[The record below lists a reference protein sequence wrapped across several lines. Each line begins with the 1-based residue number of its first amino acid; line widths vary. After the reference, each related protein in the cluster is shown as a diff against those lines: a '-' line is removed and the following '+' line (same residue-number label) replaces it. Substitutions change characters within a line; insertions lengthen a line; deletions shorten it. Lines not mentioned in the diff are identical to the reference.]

1 MKRYLLS
8 TFTIAAAALL
18 VTSCNDEM
26 DNGLKTG
33 DDGTVTFTAQ
43 LPSEMGTRAFADG
56 LTAKHLQYAV
66 YEAGQSTPLKVFGD
80 ETTVVGEAE
89 MVDLKK
95 SVTLKLTSGKSYDV
109 IFWADATTDSPYT
122 FNPASQEVSVDY
134 SKVNNNSDN
143 CDAFFKK
150 ETITVSGN
158 QSVDVKLTR
167 PFAQVNIGTDDFDA
181 AKASGLEV
189 TQTEVVAKAFATLNL
204 ATGEVS
210 DEADRTFTMKAIPTA
225 SDGEFPVAG
234 GYKYLSMDYLLVGAD
249 KATVDVAFNYGGPQS
264 RTFTNVPVQRNY
276 RTNIYGSL
284 LTNTTDF
291 NVVIEPA
298 FSGEFAHEVVSV
310 STFAALKAA
319 ATAGGDVKLESAID
333 FTQVVTVD
341 NNKTLTVDLNKQ
353 NVANAADLW
362 DNPSVPNS
370 WSLFSVR
377 GTDSKLTLSGDGDVI
392 AKANDCYAIDVQGG
406 GHLVIEGGHYNGNI
420 HAVYVLEGVAEIK
433 GGTFEV
439 QQKYPDAEKADEFVL
454 NCLDENRKNGTAKII
469 VTGGTFIGFN
479 PGDCKAEGNGTNFVA
494 PGYAS
499 IPNGTAADGRTIW
512 KVVPTVEATTEAE
525 LEGSFKRGSVTAISS
540 NISTATI
547 TTCHSKS
554 NLVFKNGS
562 VLKLEPTETG
572 SLYTLSVRKNSNL
585 TISGN
590 GSIIAPVLINPN
602 PTTSQAAAI
611 EVGVQANS
619 GTVNIYDNVTLE
631 GNSGAAGSYALRL
644 VNGTANIYGGH
655 FKTAGG
661 LNGDSECIYLQS
673 IKPYREAYRQ
683 CNLNIYGGVFETTG
697 DAKYLINCKDEP
709 YKDGK
714 CAIKIMGG
722 IFVGF
727 NPADNTAEGAH
738 TNFVASGY
746 KSVETTYNGKQAWK
760 VVKE

>member
-33 DDGTVTFTAQ
+33 DEGTVTFTAQ

-89 MVDLKK
+89 MVNLKK

-150 ETITVSGN
+150 EAITVSGN

-204 ATGEVS
+204 ATGKVS

-298 FSGEFAHEVVSV
+298 FATTNYNLGALYTASQIGGAVTLSDNVDFDRTIAVQPGKTMSV
-310 STFAALKAA
+310 NLNGKT
-319 ATAGGDVKLESAID
+319 VKN
-333 FTQVVTVD
+333 TT
-341 NNKTLTVDLNKQ
+341 
-353 NVANAADLW
+353 DLW
-362 DNPSVPNS
+362 ENPSVPNS

-392 AKANDCYAIDVQGG
+392 AKVNDCYAVDVQGG
-406 GHLVIEGGHYNGNI
+406 GHLVIDGGHYNGNI
-420 HAVYVLEGVAEIK
+420 HAVYVTEGVAEIK

-454 NCLDENRKNGTAKII
+454 NCLDENYKNGTAKII

-499 IPNGTAADGRTIW
+499 IANGTTADGRTIW
-512 KVVPTVEATTEAE
+512 KVVSAVEATTETE
-525 LEGSFKRGSVTAISS
+525 LEGSFKSGSVTAISS

-602 PTTSQAAAI
+602 PTKSQAAAI
-611 EVGVQANS
+611 EVGVQAYS
-619 GTVNIYDNVTLE
+619 GIVNIYDNVTLE

-673 IKPYREAYRQ
+673 IKPWRGTYRQ

-738 TNFVASGY
+738 TNFVAPGY

>member
-33 DDGTVTFTAQ
+33 DEGTVTFTAQ

-89 MVDLKK
+89 MVNLKK

-204 ATGEVS
+204 ATGKVA

-298 FSGEFAHEVVSV
+298 FATTNYNLGALYTASQIGGAVTLSDNVDFDRTIAVQPGKTMSV
-310 STFAALKAA
+310 NLNGKT
-319 ATAGGDVKLESAID
+319 VKN
-333 FTQVVTVD
+333 TT
-341 NNKTLTVDLNKQ
+341 
-353 NVANAADLW
+353 DLW
-362 DNPSVPNS
+362 ENPSVPNS

-420 HAVYVLEGVAEIK
+420 HAVYVTEGVAEIK

-454 NCLDENRKNGTAKII
+454 NCLDENYKNGTAKII

-512 KVVPTVEATTEAE
+512 KVVPAVEATTGAE
-525 LEGSFKRGSVTAISS
+525 LEGSFKRGSVTTIGT
-540 NISTATI
+540 NISATETI
-547 TTCHSKS
+547 VCKTKS
-554 NLVFKNGS
+554 NLVLKNGS
-562 VLKLEPTETG
+562 VLKVEPTRNAQN
-572 SLYTLSVRKNSNL
+572 YTLGAYGGSNL
-585 TISGN
+585 SISGN

-602 PTTSQAAAI
+602 PTSSQASAI
-611 EVGVQANS
+611 EVGSASKS
-619 GTVNIYDNVTLE
+619 GTVNIYDNVTFE

-644 VNGTANIYGGH
+644 INGTANIYGGH

-661 LNGDSECIYLQS
+661 SSGNAECIYVQS
-673 IKPYREAYRQ
+673 AQPSRGAAYKQ

>member
-33 DDGTVTFTAQ
+33 DEGTVTFTAQ

-89 MVDLKK
+89 MVNLKK

-204 ATGEVS
+204 ATGKVS

-298 FSGEFAHEVVSV
+298 FATTNYNLGALYTASQIGGAVTLSDNVDFDRTIAVQPGKTMSV
-310 STFAALKAA
+310 NLNGKT
-319 ATAGGDVKLESAID
+319 VKN
-333 FTQVVTVD
+333 TT
-341 NNKTLTVDLNKQ
+341 
-353 NVANAADLW
+353 DLW
-362 DNPSVPNS
+362 KNPSVPNS

-377 GTDSKLTLSGDGDVI
+377 GTDSKLTLSGDGEVI
-392 AKANDCYAIDVQGG
+392 AKANDCYAVDVQDG
-406 GHLVIEGGHYNGNI
+406 GHLVIEDGHYNGNI
-420 HAVYVLEGVAEIK
+420 HAVYVYEGVAEIK

-439 QQKYPDAEKADEFVL
+439 QQKYSDADKADEFVL
-454 NCLDENRKNGTAKII
+454 NCYDANRENGTAKII

-512 KVVPTVEATTEAE
+512 KVVPAVEATKAEGLKTALTTRGKIVALGQDLEYASYISPAKNTSLVMKNGAVFKSTNDDSNNINTLLSISATGVKIFGNGTLEAAPNRPNHTSAVIE
-525 LEGSFKRGSVTAISS
+525 VRNGGSVDIY
-540 NISTATI
+540 
-547 TTCHSKS
+547 
-554 NLVFKNGS
+554 G
-562 VLKLEPTETG
+562 
-572 SLYTLSVRKNSNL
+572 NL
-585 TISGN
+585 TFDAKG
-590 GSIIAPVLINPN
+590 GSKANN
-602 PTTSQAAAI
+602 AI
-611 EVGVQANS
+611 R
-619 GTVNIYDNVTLE
+619 IFK
-631 GNSGAAGSYALRL
+631 
-644 VNGTANIYGGH
+644 GTANIHSGYFHTVGGSP
-655 FKTAGG
+655 KE
-661 LNGDSECIYLQS
+661 NSSECILIGY
-673 IKPYREAYRQ
+673 YNTDCY
-683 CNLNIYGGVFETTG
+683 LNITGGIFESDG
-697 DAKYLINCKDEP
+697 DATYLINCMDD
-709 YKDGK
+709 YKK
-714 CAIKIMGG
+714 RCHVKVMGG
-722 IFVGF
+722 TFVGF
-727 NPADNTAEGAH
+727 NPADNTADGAH
-738 TNFVASGY
+738 TNYVAPGY

>member
-8 TFTIAAAALL
+8 SFTIAAAALL

-33 DDGTVTFTAQ
+33 DEGTVTFTAQ

-89 MVDLKK
+89 MNNLKQTV
-95 SVTLKLTSGKSYDV
+95 SLKLTTGKTYDV

-204 ATGEVS
+204 ATGKVA

-298 FSGEFAHEVVSV
+298 FSGEFAHEVVSI

-362 DNPSVPNS
+362 DKAPNQ

-377 GTDSKLTLSGDGDVI
+377 RGSTLTLKGDGEVI
-392 AKANDCYAIDVQGG
+392 AKANDCYAVDVQDG

-420 HAVYVLEGVAEIK
+420 HAVYVQKGTAEIK

-439 QQKYPDAEKADEFVL
+439 QQKYSAEDPDEYVL
-454 NCLDENRKNGTAKII
+454 NCYDANYINGTAKII
-469 VTGGTFIGFN
+469 VSGGTFIGFN
-479 PGDCKAEGNGTNFVA
+479 PGNCKAEDKNGTNFLA

-499 IPNGTAADGRTIW
+499 VADGTTADGRVIY
-512 KVVPTVEATTEAE
+512 KVIQAPTTRSEIIN
-525 LEGSFKRGSVTAISS
+525 LLSKDGGSICIGSDYEGGAYLSKDGVTASFAISNNAVVTPLQKKS
-540 NISTATI
+540 QRSTFNIDGTNLNLFGNGKILGPCNVTDSDEGAIWVQGGSTL
-547 TTCHSKS
+547 
-554 NLVFKNGS
+554 N
-562 VLKLEPTETG
+562 
-572 SLYTLSVRKNSNL
+572 
-585 TISGN
+585 ISGN
-590 GSIIAPVLINPN
+590 LSI
-602 PTTSQAAAI
+602 
-611 EVGVQANS
+611 EG
-619 GTVNIYDNVTLE
+619 GTGGHLNACVIIF
-631 GNSGAAGSYALRL
+631 
-644 VNGTANIYGGH
+644 NGTTNIQNGYFH
-655 FKTAGG
+655 SSIDK
-661 LNGDSECIYLQS
+661 NGDSNPCIILAP
-673 IKPYREAYRQ
+673 IKSPTVTGYSK
-683 CNLNIYGGVFETTG
+683 LNIYGGVFEADG
-697 DAKYLINCKDEP
+697 DAKFVINCQDEDKDRCTV
-709 YKDGK
+709 KV
-714 CAIKIMGG
+714 MGG
-722 IFVGF
+722 TFVGF
-727 NPADNTAEGAH
+727 NPADNTADGAH
-738 TNFVASGY
+738 TNYVATGY

-760 VVKE
+760 VVRE

>member
-33 DDGTVTFTAQ
+33 DEGTVTFTAQ

-89 MVDLKK
+89 MVNLKK

-204 ATGEVS
+204 ATGKVS

-249 KATVDVAFNYGGPQS
+249 KATVDVAFNYGGPQN

-353 NVANAADLW
+353 NVANATDLW
-362 DNPSVPNS
+362 DKTPDQ

-377 GTDSKLTLSGDGDVI
+377 RGSTLTLKGDGEVI
-392 AKANDCYAIDVQGG
+392 AKANDCYAVDVQDG
-406 GHLVIEGGHYNGNI
+406 GHLVIEDGHYNGNI
-420 HAVYVLEGVAEIK
+420 HAVYVEEGTAEIK

-454 NCLDENRKNGTAKII
+454 NCYDANRRNGTAKII

-499 IPNGTAADGRTIW
+499 VCESKTADGREIW
-512 KVVPTVEATTEAE
+512 KVIPVTRNNIIAA
-525 LEGSFKRGSVTAISS
+525 LEKQGAKVCISNDYQGGAYLS
-540 NISTATI
+540 KNDITSTLMLNKATI
-547 TTCHSKS
+547 TPIPNKMSTINIEGTNLNVTGTGKFVGPSNSYTTTGAFWVQHSNTLNIDGNIS
-554 NLVFKNGS
+554 VESGTNSDFNACVIVFN
-562 VLKLEPTETG
+562 
-572 SLYTLSVRKNSNL
+572 
-585 TISGN
+585 
-590 GSIIAPVLINPN
+590 
-602 PTTSQAAAI
+602 
-611 EVGVQANS
+611 
-619 GTVNIYDNVTLE
+619 GTVNISNGYFHSSVSKD
-631 GNSGAAGSYALRL
+631 GS
-644 VNGTANIYGGH
+644 
-655 FKTAGG
+655 
-661 LNGDSECIYLQS
+661 SSPCIYLFGNTGV
-673 IKPYREAYRQ
+673 AYA
-683 CNLNIYGGVFETTG
+683 NITGGVFEADG
-697 DAKYLINCKDEP
+697 DAMFIINCDDTNKSRCHV
-709 YKDGK
+709 KV
-714 CAIKIMGG
+714 MGG
-722 IFVGF
+722 TFVGF
-727 NPADNTAEGAH
+727 NPADNTADGAH
-738 TNFVASGY
+738 TNYVAPGY

>member
-33 DDGTVTFTAQ
+33 DEGTVTFTAQ

-89 MVDLKK
+89 MVNLKK

-204 ATGEVS
+204 ATGEVA

-291 NVVIEPA
+291 NVIIEPA

-353 NVANAADLW
+353 NVANATDLW
-362 DNPSVPNS
+362 DETGYQ

-377 GTDSKLTLSGDGDVI
+377 RGSTLTLKGDGEVI
-392 AKANDCYAIDVQGG
+392 AKANDCYAVDVQDG

-420 HAVYVLEGVAEIK
+420 HAVYVKEGTAEIK

-439 QQKYPDAEKADEFVL
+439 QQKYPGADKADEFVL
-454 NCLDENRKNGTAKII
+454 NCLDENRENGTAKII

-499 IPNGTAADGRTIW
+499 VCESKTADGREIW
-512 KVVPTVEATTEAE
+512 KVIPVTRNNIIAA
-525 LEGSFKRGSVTAISS
+525 LEKQGAKVCISNDYQGGAYLS
-540 NISTATI
+540 KDDITSTLMLNKATI
-547 TTCHSKS
+547 TPIPNKMSTINIEGTNLNVTGTGKFVGPSNSYTTTGAFWVQHSNTLNIDGNIS
-554 NLVFKNGS
+554 VESGTNSDFNSCVIVFN
-562 VLKLEPTETG
+562 
-572 SLYTLSVRKNSNL
+572 
-585 TISGN
+585 
-590 GSIIAPVLINPN
+590 
-602 PTTSQAAAI
+602 
-611 EVGVQANS
+611 
-619 GTVNIYDNVTLE
+619 GTVNISNGYFHSSVSKD
-631 GNSGAAGSYALRL
+631 GS
-644 VNGTANIYGGH
+644 
-655 FKTAGG
+655 
-661 LNGDSECIYLQS
+661 SSPCIYLFGNTGV
-673 IKPYREAYRQ
+673 AYA
-683 CNLNIYGGVFETTG
+683 NITGGVFEADG
-697 DAKYLINCKDEP
+697 DAMFTINCDDTNKSRCHV
-709 YKDGK
+709 KV
-714 CAIKIMGG
+714 MGG
-722 IFVGF
+722 TFVGF
-727 NPADNTAEGAH
+727 NPADNTADGAH
-738 TNFVASGY
+738 TNYVATGY

>member
-33 DDGTVTFTAQ
+33 NEGTVTFTAQ

-95 SVTLKLTSGKSYDV
+95 SVTLQLTSGKSYDV

-122 FNPASQEVSVDY
+122 FDPATQKVSVDY

-204 ATGEVS
+204 ATGEVA
-210 DEADRTFTMKAIPTA
+210 DEDERTFTMKAIPTA

-298 FSGEFAHEVVSV
+298 FIGTLGIATDEELADAASHHNRHVQLADNVQLALPTNIAEGVVITGGTNSV
-310 STFAALKAA
+310 LKVKNGYQIPNDNVTFKDVTLARDDSTGASDGCYLKINS
-319 ATAGGDVKLESAID
+319 DNVVLDNVKLGIIN
-333 FTQVVTVD
+333 F
-341 NNKTLTVDLNKQ
+341 NNEHSFVGGGIYLNGGKTLTVRNTNFTIQAAYGVFAMDPGTTIILENCNFGPKFQYCTNQPGNGKLIARNTTFRGWMSGWSDGYFENCTFDYGNLWYPYARCYGSSVFKDCEFSRYTTATDNRWLPTAPNRKDANGNDIYDYDYAVSCMKQHSIIEFINCRYSDGSAFNK
-353 NVANAADLW
+353 NVFLK
-362 DNPSVPNS
+362 
-370 WSLFSVR
+370 
-377 GTDSKLTLSGDGDVI
+377 GTTDSSGDPDKVI
-392 AKANDCYAIDVQGG
+392 I
-406 GHLVIEGGHYNGNI
+406 
-420 HAVYVLEGVAEIK
+420 
-433 GGTFEV
+433 
-439 QQKYPDAEKADEFVL
+439 
-454 NCLDENRKNGTAKII
+454 NGT
-469 VTGGTFIGFN
+469 T
-479 PGDCKAEGNGTNFVA
+479 
-494 PGYAS
+494 
-499 IPNGTAADGRTIW
+499 
-512 KVVPTVEATTEAE
+512 
-525 LEGSFKRGSVTAISS
+525 
-540 NISTATI
+540 
-547 TTCHSKS
+547 
-554 NLVFKNGS
+554 
-562 VLKLEPTETG
+562 
-572 SLYTLSVRKNSNL
+572 YTD
-585 TISGN
+585 
-590 GSIIAPVLINPN
+590 IN
-602 PTTSQAAAI
+602 
-611 EVGVQANS
+611 E
-619 GTVNIYDNVTLE
+619 
-631 GNSGAAGSYALRL
+631 
-644 VNGTANIYGGH
+644 
-655 FKTAGG
+655 F
-661 LNGDSECIYLQS
+661 
-673 IKPYREAYRQ
+673 
-683 CNLNIYGGVFETTG
+683 
-697 DAKYLINCKDEP
+697 
-709 YKDGK
+709 
-714 CAIKIMGG
+714 
-722 IFVGF
+722 
-727 NPADNTAEGAH
+727 
-738 TNFVASGY
+738 
-746 KSVETTYNGKQAWK
+746 TYW
-760 VVKE
+760 

>member
-33 DDGTVTFTAQ
+33 DEGTVTFTAQ

-66 YEAGQSTPLKVFGD
+66 YEAGQSTPLPVFGD

-89 MVDLKK
+89 MVNLKK

-204 ATGEVS
+204 ATGKVA

-249 KATVDVAFNYGGPQS
+249 KATVDVAFNYGGPQN

-298 FSGEFAHEVVSV
+298 FATTNYNLGALYTASQIGGAVTLSDNVDFDRTIAVQPGKTMSV
-310 STFAALKAA
+310 NLNGKT
-319 ATAGGDVKLESAID
+319 VKN
-333 FTQVVTVD
+333 TT
-341 NNKTLTVDLNKQ
+341 
-353 NVANAADLW
+353 DLW
-362 DNPSVPNS
+362 ENPSVPNS

-420 HAVYVLEGVAEIK
+420 HAVYVTEGVAEIK

-454 NCLDENRKNGTAKII
+454 NCLDENYKNGTAKII

-499 IPNGTAADGRTIW
+499 IANGTAADGRTIW
-512 KVVPTVEATTEAE
+512 KVVPAVEATTEAE

-554 NLVFKNGS
+554 NLVFK
-562 VLKLEPTETG
+562 
-572 SLYTLSVRKNSNL
+572 
-585 TISGN
+585 
-590 GSIIAPVLINPN
+590 
-602 PTTSQAAAI
+602 
-611 EVGVQANS
+611 
-619 GTVNIYDNVTLE
+619 TV
-631 GNSGAAGSYALRL
+631 A
-644 VNGTANIYGGH
+644 
-655 FKTAGG
+655 F
-661 LNGDSECIYLQS
+661 
-673 IKPYREAYRQ
+673 
-683 CNLNIYGGVFETTG
+683 
-697 DAKYLINCKDEP
+697 
-709 YKDGK
+709 
-714 CAIKIMGG
+714 
-722 IFVGF
+722 
-727 NPADNTAEGAH
+727 
-738 TNFVASGY
+738 
-746 KSVETTYNGKQAWK
+746 
-760 VVKE
+760 

>member
-33 DDGTVTFTAQ
+33 DEGTVTFTAQ

-89 MVDLKK
+89 MVNLKK

-204 ATGEVS
+204 ATGEVA

-249 KATVDVAFNYGGPQS
+249 KATVDVAFNYGGPQN

-298 FSGEFAHEVVSV
+298 FATTNYNLGALYTASQIGGAVTLSDNVDFDRTIAVQPGKTMSV
-310 STFAALKAA
+310 NLNGKT
-319 ATAGGDVKLESAID
+319 VKN
-333 FTQVVTVD
+333 TT
-341 NNKTLTVDLNKQ
+341 
-353 NVANAADLW
+353 DLW
-362 DNPSVPNS
+362 ENPSVPNS

-377 GTDSKLTLSGDGDVI
+377 GTDSKLTLSGDGEVI
-392 AKANDCYAIDVQGG
+392 AKANDCYAVDVQDG
-406 GHLVIEGGHYNGNI
+406 GHLVIEDGHFNGNI

-454 NCLDENRKNGTAKII
+454 NCYDANRENGTAKII

-499 IPNGTAADGRTIW
+499 NPNGTAADGRTIW
-512 KVVPTVEATTEAE
+512 KVVPAVEATTEAE
-525 LEGSFKRGSVTAISS
+525 LENGNASFAINTSFTIGCAYLSNSRTKNISFTNSSVINADNSITQTFLIGKNSNVTISGRGKIVGPTRASS
-540 NISTATI
+540 NTATI
-547 TTCHSKS
+547 W
-554 NLVFKNGS
+554 LANG
-562 VLKLEPTETG
+562 
-572 SLYTLSVRKNSNL
+572 
-585 TISGN
+585 
-590 GSIIAPVLINPN
+590 
-602 PTTSQAAAI
+602 
-611 EVGVQANS
+611 
-619 GTVNIYDNVTLE
+619 GTVNIN
-631 GNSGAAGSYALRL
+631 GNMTIEAGSGSSINNCIRI
-644 VNGTANIYGGH
+644 VKGTANIYDGYFHAGLDKNGGANACILL
-655 FKTAGG
+655 TAGTA
-661 LNGDSECIYLQS
+661 SS
-673 IKPYREAYRQ
+673 TSPA
-683 CNLNIYGGVFETTG
+683 NLNIYGGVFETDG
-697 DAKYLINCKDEP
+697 DFPVINIQNGASANKYNHVLI
-709 YKDGK
+709 Y
-714 CAIKIMGG
+714 GG
-722 IFVGF
+722 TFVGF
-727 NPADNTAEGAH
+727 DPSIGDSGAH
-738 TNFVASGY
+738 VPTFVAPGY

>member
-1 MKRYLLS
+1 
-8 TFTIAAAALL
+8 
-18 VTSCNDEM
+18 
-26 DNGLKTG
+26 
-33 DDGTVTFTAQ
+33 
-43 LPSEMGTRAFADG
+43 MGTRAFADG

-89 MVDLKK
+89 MNNLKQTV
-95 SVTLKLTSGKSYDV
+95 SLKLTTGKTYDV

-249 KATVDVAFNYGGPQS
+249 KATVDVAFNYGGPQN

-362 DNPSVPNS
+362 NESTNQ

-377 GTDSKLTLSGDGDVI
+377 RGSTLTLKGDGEVI
-392 AKANDCYAIDVQGG
+392 AKASDCFAVDVQDG
-406 GHLVIEGGHYNGNI
+406 GHLVIEDGHFNGNV
-420 HAVYVLEGVAEIK
+420 HAVYVYEGVAEIK

-439 QQKYPDAEKADEFVL
+439 QQKYSDADKADEFVL
-454 NCLDENRKNGTAKII
+454 NCYDANRENGTAKII

-479 PGDCKAEGNGTNFVA
+479 PGNCKAEGNGTNFVA

-499 IPNGTAADGRTIW
+499 VCESKTADGREIW
-512 KVVPTVEATTEAE
+512 KVIPVTRNNIIAA
-525 LEGSFKRGSVTAISS
+525 LEKQGAKVCISNDYQGGAYLS
-540 NISTATI
+540 KDDITSTLMLNKATI
-547 TTCHSKS
+547 TPIPNKMSTINIEGT
-554 NLVFKNGS
+554 NLNVTGTGKFVG
-562 VLKLEPTETG
+562 PT
-572 SLYTLSVRKNSNL
+572 NSY
-585 TISGN
+585 
-590 GSIIAPVLINPN
+590 
-602 PTTSQAAAI
+602 TTSGAFW
-611 EVGVQANS
+611 VQHSNTLNIDGNISVESGTNS
-619 GTVNIYDNVTLE
+619 HFNACVIVFNGTVNISNGYFHSSVSKD
-631 GNSGAAGSYALRL
+631 GS
-644 VNGTANIYGGH
+644 
-655 FKTAGG
+655 
-661 LNGDSECIYLQS
+661 SSPCIYLFGNTGV
-673 IKPYREAYRQ
+673 AYA
-683 CNLNIYGGVFETTG
+683 NITGGVFEADG
-697 DAKYLINCKDEP
+697 DAMFIINCDDTNKSRCHV
-709 YKDGK
+709 KV
-714 CAIKIMGG
+714 MGG
-722 IFVGF
+722 TFVGF
-727 NPADNTAEGAH
+727 NPADNTADGAH
-738 TNFVASGY
+738 TNYVATGY

>member
-33 DDGTVTFTAQ
+33 DEGTVTFTAQ

-66 YEAGQSTPLKVFGD
+66 YEAGQSTPLPVFGD

-89 MVDLKK
+89 MVNLKK

-204 ATGEVS
+204 ATGKVA

-249 KATVDVAFNYGGPQS
+249 KATVDVAFNYGGPQN

-298 FSGEFAHEVVSV
+298 FSGEFAHEVVSI

-333 FTQVVTVD
+333 FTQAVTVD

-353 NVANAADLW
+353 DVANATDLW
-362 DNPSVPNS
+362 DKTPDQ

-377 GTDSKLTLSGDGDVI
+377 RGSTLTLKGDGEVI
-392 AKANDCYAIDVQGG
+392 AKANDCYAVDVQDG

-420 HAVYVLEGVAEIK
+420 HAVYVQKGTAEIK

-439 QQKYPDAEKADEFVL
+439 QQKYSAEDPDEYVL
-454 NCLDENRKNGTAKII
+454 NCYDANYINGTAKII
-469 VTGGTFIGFN
+469 VSGGTFIGFN
-479 PGDCKAEGNGTNFVA
+479 PGNCKAEDKNGTNFLA

-499 IPNGTAADGRTIW
+499 VADGTTADGRVIY
-512 KVVPTVEATTEAE
+512 KVIQAPTTRSEIIN
-525 LEGSFKRGSVTAISS
+525 LLSKDGGSICIGSDYEGGAYLSKDGVTASFAISNNAVVTPLQKKS
-540 NISTATI
+540 QRSTFNIDGTNLNLFGNGKILGPCNVTDSDEGAIWVQGGSTL
-547 TTCHSKS
+547 
-554 NLVFKNGS
+554 N
-562 VLKLEPTETG
+562 
-572 SLYTLSVRKNSNL
+572 
-585 TISGN
+585 ISGN
-590 GSIIAPVLINPN
+590 LSI
-602 PTTSQAAAI
+602 
-611 EVGVQANS
+611 EG
-619 GTVNIYDNVTLE
+619 GTGGHLNACVIIF
-631 GNSGAAGSYALRL
+631 
-644 VNGTANIYGGH
+644 NGTTNIQNGYFH
-655 FKTAGG
+655 SSIDK
-661 LNGDSECIYLQS
+661 NGDSNPCIILAP
-673 IKPYREAYRQ
+673 IKSPTVTGYSK
-683 CNLNIYGGVFETTG
+683 LNIYGGVFEADG
-697 DAKYLINCKDEP
+697 DAKFVINCQDEDKDRCTV
-709 YKDGK
+709 KV
-714 CAIKIMGG
+714 MGG
-722 IFVGF
+722 TFVGF
-727 NPADNTAEGAH
+727 NPADNTADGAH
-738 TNFVASGY
+738 TNYVATGY

-760 VVKE
+760 VVRE

>member
-18 VTSCNDEM
+18 MTSCNDEM

-33 DDGTVTFTAQ
+33 DEGTVTFTAQ

-89 MVDLKK
+89 MVNLKK

-204 ATGEVS
+204 ATGKVS

-249 KATVDVAFNYGGPQS
+249 KATVDVAFNYGGPQN

-298 FSGEFAHEVVSV
+298 FATTNYNLGALYTASQIGGAVTLSDNVDFDRTIAVQPGKTMSV
-310 STFAALKAA
+310 NLNGKT
-319 ATAGGDVKLESAID
+319 VKN
-333 FTQVVTVD
+333 TT
-341 NNKTLTVDLNKQ
+341 
-353 NVANAADLW
+353 DLW
-362 DNPSVPNS
+362 KNPSVPNS

-377 GTDSKLTLSGDGDVI
+377 GTDSKLTLSGDGEVI
-392 AKANDCYAIDVQGG
+392 AKANDCYAVDVQDG
-406 GHLVIEGGHYNGNI
+406 GHLVIEDGHFNGNI

-454 NCLDENRKNGTAKII
+454 NCYDANRENGTAKII

-499 IPNGTAADGRTIW
+499 IANGTAADGRTIW
-512 KVVPTVEATTEAE
+512 KVVPAVEATTAE
-525 LEGSFKRGSVTAISS
+525 GLKTALTTRGKIVALGQDLEYASYISPAKNTS
-540 NISTATI
+540 LVMKNGA
-547 TTCHSKS
+547 
-554 NLVFKNGS
+554 VFKSTNDDS
-562 VLKLEPTETG
+562 NNINTLLSISETG
-572 SLYTLSVRKNSNL
+572 VK
-585 TISGN
+585 ISGN
-590 GSIIAPVLINPN
+590 GTLEAAPNRPN
-602 PTTSQAAAI
+602 HTSAVI
-611 EVGVQANS
+611 EVRNGGSVDIYGNLTFDAKGGSKAN
-619 GTVNIYDNVTLE
+619 NAI
-631 GNSGAAGSYALRL
+631 RIFK
-644 VNGTANIYGGH
+644 GTANIHSGYFHTVGGSP
-655 FKTAGG
+655 KE
-661 LNGDSECIYLQS
+661 NSSECILIGY
-673 IKPYREAYRQ
+673 YNTDCY
-683 CNLNIYGGVFETTG
+683 LNITGGIFESDG
-697 DAKYLINCKDEP
+697 DATYLINCMDD
-709 YKDGK
+709 YKK
-714 CAIKIMGG
+714 RCHVKVMGG
-722 IFVGF
+722 TFVGF
-727 NPADNTAEGAH
+727 NPADNTADGAH
-738 TNFVASGY
+738 TNYVAPGY

-760 VVKE
+760 VIKE

>member
-33 DDGTVTFTAQ
+33 DEGTVTFTAQ

-66 YEAGQSTPLKVFGD
+66 YEAGQSTPLPVFGD

-89 MVDLKK
+89 MVNLKK

-204 ATGEVS
+204 ATGKVA

-249 KATVDVAFNYGGPQS
+249 KATVDVAFNYGGPQN

-298 FSGEFAHEVVSV
+298 FSGEFAHEVVSI

-362 DNPSVPNS
+362 DKAPNQ

-377 GTDSKLTLSGDGDVI
+377 RGSTLTLKGDGEVI
-392 AKANDCYAIDVQGG
+392 AKANDCYAVDVQDG
-406 GHLVIEGGHYNGNI
+406 GHLVIEDGHYNGNI
-420 HAVYVLEGVAEIK
+420 HAVYVEEGTAEIK

-439 QQKYPDAEKADEFVL
+439 QQKFPDADKADEFVL

-499 IPNGTAADGRTIW
+499 VCESKTADGREIW
-512 KVVPTVEATTEAE
+512 KVIPVTRNNIIAA
-525 LEGSFKRGSVTAISS
+525 LEKQGAKVCISNDYQGGAYLS
-540 NISTATI
+540 KDDITSTLMLNKATI
-547 TTCHSKS
+547 TPIPNKMSTINIEGTNLNVTGTGKFVGPSNSYTTTGAFWVQHSNTLNIDGNIS
-554 NLVFKNGS
+554 VESGTNSDFNACVIVFN
-562 VLKLEPTETG
+562 
-572 SLYTLSVRKNSNL
+572 
-585 TISGN
+585 
-590 GSIIAPVLINPN
+590 
-602 PTTSQAAAI
+602 
-611 EVGVQANS
+611 
-619 GTVNIYDNVTLE
+619 GTVNISNGYFHSSVSKD
-631 GNSGAAGSYALRL
+631 GS
-644 VNGTANIYGGH
+644 
-655 FKTAGG
+655 
-661 LNGDSECIYLQS
+661 SSPCIYLFGNTGV
-673 IKPYREAYRQ
+673 AYA
-683 CNLNIYGGVFETTG
+683 NITGGVFEADG
-697 DAKYLINCKDEP
+697 DAMFIINCDDTNKSRCHV
-709 YKDGK
+709 KV
-714 CAIKIMGG
+714 MGG
-722 IFVGF
+722 TFVGF
-727 NPADNTAEGAH
+727 NPADNTADGAH
-738 TNFVASGY
+738 TNYVATGY

-760 VVKE
+760 VVRE

>member
-18 VTSCNDEM
+18 MTSCNDEM

-33 DDGTVTFTAQ
+33 DEGTVTFTAQ

-89 MVDLKK
+89 MVNLKK

-204 ATGEVS
+204 ATGEVA

-249 KATVDVAFNYGGPQS
+249 KATVDVAFNYGGPQN

-298 FSGEFAHEVVSV
+298 FATTNYNLGALYTASQIGGAVTLSDNVDFDRTIAVQPGKTMSV
-310 STFAALKAA
+310 NLNGKT
-319 ATAGGDVKLESAID
+319 VKN
-333 FTQVVTVD
+333 TT
-341 NNKTLTVDLNKQ
+341 
-353 NVANAADLW
+353 DLW
-362 DNPSVPNS
+362 ENPSVPNS

-420 HAVYVLEGVAEIK
+420 HAVYVTEGVAEIK

-454 NCLDENRKNGTAKII
+454 NCLDENYKNGTAKII

-499 IPNGTAADGRTIW
+499 IANGTAADGRTIW
-512 KVVPTVEATTEAE
+512 KVVSAVEATTAE
-525 LEGSFKRGSVTAISS
+525 GLETALTTRGKIVALGQDLEYASSISPARNTS
-540 NISTATI
+540 LVMKNGA
-547 TTCHSKS
+547 
-554 NLVFKNGS
+554 VFKSTNDDS
-562 VLKLEPTETG
+562 NNINTLLSISATG
-572 SLYTLSVRKNSNL
+572 VK
-585 TISGN
+585 ISGN
-590 GSIIAPVLINPN
+590 GTLEAAPNRPN
-602 PTTSQAAAI
+602 HPSAVIEVRNGGSVDISGNLTFDAKGGSQANNAI
-611 EVGVQANS
+611 K
-619 GTVNIYDNVTLE
+619 IIK
-631 GNSGAAGSYALRL
+631 
-644 VNGTANIYGGH
+644 GTANIHSGYFHTVGGAT
-655 FKTAGG
+655 KKST
-661 LNGDSECIYLQS
+661 SECIYLES
-673 IKPYREAYRQ
+673 GWAASSKA
-683 CNLNIYGGVFETTG
+683 NLNIYGGVFECDG
-697 DAKYLINCKDEP
+697 DATYLINCKDE
-709 YKDGK
+709 YRSK
-714 CAIKIMGG
+714 CTIKIMGG

-727 NPADNTAEGAH
+727 NPADNTAEGAY
-738 TNFVASGY
+738 TNFVAHGY

>member
-33 DDGTVTFTAQ
+33 DEGTVTFTAQ

-95 SVTLKLTSGKSYDV
+95 SVTLQLTSGKSYDV

-122 FNPASQEVSVDY
+122 FDPATQKVSVDY

-204 ATGEVS
+204 ATGKVA

-298 FSGEFAHEVVSV
+298 FIGTLGIATDEELADAASHHNRHVQLADNVQLALPTNIAEGVVITGGTNSV
-310 STFAALKAA
+310 LKVKNGYQIPNDNVTFKDVTFARDDSAGASDGCYLKINS
-319 ATAGGDVKLESAID
+319 DNVVLDNVKLGIIN
-333 FTQVVTVD
+333 F
-341 NNKTLTVDLNKQ
+341 NNEHSFVGGGIYLNGGKTLTVRNTNFTIQ
-353 NVANAADLW
+353 AAYGVFAMDPGTTIILENCNFGPKFQYCTNQPGNGKLIARNTTFRGWMSGWSDGYFENCTFNYGDLW
-362 DNPSVPNS
+362 
-370 WSLFSVR
+370 
-377 GTDSKLTLSGDGDVI
+377 
-392 AKANDCYAIDVQGG
+392 
-406 GHLVIEGGHYNGNI
+406 
-420 HAVYVLEGVAEIK
+420 
-433 GGTFEV
+433 
-439 QQKYPDAEKADEFVL
+439 YP
-454 NCLDENRKNGTAKII
+454 
-469 VTGGTFIGFN
+469 
-479 PGDCKAEGNGTNFVA
+479 
-494 PGYAS
+494 YAS
-499 IPNGTAADGRTIW
+499 CYGSSVFKDCEFGRH
-512 KVVPTVEATTEAE
+512 
-525 LEGSFKRGSVTAISS
+525 
-540 NISTATI
+540 STATDDRW
-547 TTCHSKS
+547 
-554 NLVFKNGS
+554 L
-562 VLKLEPTETG
+562 PTAPNRNDGE
-572 SLYTLSVRKNSNL
+572 
-585 TISGN
+585 GN
-590 GSIIAPVLINPN
+590 DIYDYDYAVSCMKQHSIIEFINCRYSDGSAFN
-602 PTTSQAAAI
+602 KNVFLKGTTDS
-611 EVGVQANS
+611 S
-619 GTVNIYDNVTLE
+619 GDPDKVII
-631 GNSGAAGSYALRL
+631 
-644 VNGTANIYGGH
+644 NGTTY
-655 FKTAGG
+655 T
-661 LNGDSECIYLQS
+661 D
-673 IKPYREAYRQ
+673 
-683 CNLNIYGGVFETTG
+683 
-697 DAKYLINCKDEP
+697 INE
-709 YKDGK
+709 
-714 CAIKIMGG
+714 
-722 IFVGF
+722 F
-727 NPADNTAEGAH
+727 
-738 TNFVASGY
+738 
-746 KSVETTYNGKQAWK
+746 TYW
-760 VVKE
+760 

>member
-33 DDGTVTFTAQ
+33 DEGTVTFTAQ

-89 MVDLKK
+89 MVNLKK

-204 ATGEVS
+204 ATGKVAN
-210 DEADRTFTMKAIPTA
+210 EADRTFTMKAIPTA

-298 FSGEFAHEVVSV
+298 FSGEFAHEVVSI

-362 DNPSVPNS
+362 DKAPNQ

-377 GTDSKLTLSGDGDVI
+377 RGSTLTLKGDGEVI
-392 AKANDCYAIDVQGG
+392 AKANDCYAVDVQDG

-420 HAVYVLEGVAEIK
+420 HAVYVEEGTAEIK

-439 QQKYPDAEKADEFVL
+439 QQKYPDADKADEFVL
-454 NCLDENRKNGTAKII
+454 NCYDANRENGTAKII

-499 IPNGTAADGRTIW
+499 VCESKTADGREIW
-512 KVVPTVEATTEAE
+512 KVIPVTRNNIIAA
-525 LEGSFKRGSVTAISS
+525 LEKQGAKVCISNDYQGGAYLS
-540 NISTATI
+540 KDDITSTLMLNKATI
-547 TTCHSKS
+547 TPIPNKMSTINIEGTNLNVTGTGKFVGPSNSYTTTGAFWVQHSNTLNIDGNIS
-554 NLVFKNGS
+554 VESGTNSDFNACVIVFN
-562 VLKLEPTETG
+562 
-572 SLYTLSVRKNSNL
+572 
-585 TISGN
+585 
-590 GSIIAPVLINPN
+590 
-602 PTTSQAAAI
+602 
-611 EVGVQANS
+611 
-619 GTVNIYDNVTLE
+619 GTVNISNGYFHSSVSKD
-631 GNSGAAGSYALRL
+631 GS
-644 VNGTANIYGGH
+644 
-655 FKTAGG
+655 
-661 LNGDSECIYLQS
+661 SSPCIYLFGNTGV
-673 IKPYREAYRQ
+673 AYA
-683 CNLNIYGGVFETTG
+683 NITGGVFEADG
-697 DAKYLINCKDEP
+697 DAMFTINCDDTNKSRCHV
-709 YKDGK
+709 KV
-714 CAIKIMGG
+714 MGG
-722 IFVGF
+722 TFVGF
-727 NPADNTAEGAH
+727 NPADNTADGAH
-738 TNFVASGY
+738 TNYVATGY

>member
-33 DDGTVTFTAQ
+33 DEGTVTFTAQ

-66 YEAGQSTPLKVFGD
+66 YEAGQSTPLPVFGD

-89 MVDLKK
+89 MVNLKK

-122 FNPASQEVSVDY
+122 FNPASQKVSVDY

-204 ATGEVS
+204 ATGEVA

-249 KATVDVAFNYGGPQS
+249 KATVDVAFNYGGPQN

-298 FSGEFAHEVVSV
+298 FSGEFAHEVVSI

-362 DNPSVPNS
+362 DKAPNQ

-377 GTDSKLTLSGDGDVI
+377 RGSTLTLKGDGEVI
-392 AKANDCYAIDVQGG
+392 AKANDCYAVDVQDG

-420 HAVYVLEGVAEIK
+420 HAVYVQKGTAEIK

-439 QQKYPDAEKADEFVL
+439 QQKYSAEDPDEYVL
-454 NCLDENRKNGTAKII
+454 NCYDANYINGTAKII
-469 VTGGTFIGFN
+469 VSGGTFIGFN
-479 PGDCKAEGNGTNFVA
+479 PGNCKAEDKNGTNFLA

-499 IPNGTAADGRTIW
+499 VADGTTADGRVIY
-512 KVVPTVEATTEAE
+512 KVIQAPTTRSEIIN
-525 LEGSFKRGSVTAISS
+525 LLSKDGGSICIGSDYEGGAYLSKDGVTASFAISNNAVVTPLQKKS
-540 NISTATI
+540 QRSTFNIDGTNLNLFGNGKILGPCNVTDSDEGAIWVQGGSTL
-547 TTCHSKS
+547 
-554 NLVFKNGS
+554 N
-562 VLKLEPTETG
+562 
-572 SLYTLSVRKNSNL
+572 
-585 TISGN
+585 ISGN
-590 GSIIAPVLINPN
+590 LSI
-602 PTTSQAAAI
+602 
-611 EVGVQANS
+611 EG
-619 GTVNIYDNVTLE
+619 GTGGHLNACVIIF
-631 GNSGAAGSYALRL
+631 
-644 VNGTANIYGGH
+644 NGTTNIQNGYFH
-655 FKTAGG
+655 SSIDK
-661 LNGDSECIYLQS
+661 NGDSNPCIILAP
-673 IKPYREAYRQ
+673 IKSPTVTGYSK
-683 CNLNIYGGVFETTG
+683 LNIYGGVFEADG
-697 DAKYLINCKDEP
+697 DAKFVINCQDEDKDRCTV
-709 YKDGK
+709 KV
-714 CAIKIMGG
+714 MGG
-722 IFVGF
+722 TFVGF
-727 NPADNTAEGAH
+727 NPADNTADGAH
-738 TNFVASGY
+738 TNYVATGY

-760 VVKE
+760 VVRE

>member
-26 DNGLKTG
+26 DNGLKT
-33 DDGTVTFTAQ
+33 DDEGTVTFTAQ

-89 MVDLKK
+89 MVNLKK

-204 ATGEVS
+204 ATGKVA

-298 FSGEFAHEVVSV
+298 FATTNYNLGALYTASQIGGAVTLSDNVDFDRTIAVQPGKTMSV
-310 STFAALKAA
+310 NLNGKT
-319 ATAGGDVKLESAID
+319 VKN
-333 FTQVVTVD
+333 TT
-341 NNKTLTVDLNKQ
+341 
-353 NVANAADLW
+353 DLW
-362 DNPSVPNS
+362 ENPSVPNS

-420 HAVYVLEGVAEIK
+420 HTVYVTEGVAEIK

-454 NCLDENRKNGTAKII
+454 NCLDENYKNGTAKII

-512 KVVPTVEATTEAE
+512 KVVPAVEATTEAE
-525 LEGSFKRGSVTAISS
+525 LENGNASFAINTSFTIGCAYLSNSRTKNISFTNSSVINADNSITQTFLIGKNSNVTISGRGKIVGPTRASS
-540 NISTATI
+540 NTATI
-547 TTCHSKS
+547 W
-554 NLVFKNGS
+554 LANG
-562 VLKLEPTETG
+562 
-572 SLYTLSVRKNSNL
+572 
-585 TISGN
+585 
-590 GSIIAPVLINPN
+590 
-602 PTTSQAAAI
+602 
-611 EVGVQANS
+611 
-619 GTVNIYDNVTLE
+619 GTVNIN
-631 GNSGAAGSYALRL
+631 GNMTIEAGSGSSINNCIRI
-644 VNGTANIYGGH
+644 VKGTANIYDGYFHAGLDKNGG
-655 FKTAGG
+655 A
-661 LNGDSECIYLQS
+661 NACILLTPGTS
-673 IKPYREAYRQ
+673 SSTSPA
-683 CNLNIYGGVFETTG
+683 NLNIYGGVFETDG
-697 DAKYLINCKDEP
+697 DFPVINIQDGASANKYNHVLI
-709 YKDGK
+709 Y
-714 CAIKIMGG
+714 GG
-722 IFVGF
+722 TFVGF
-727 NPADNTAEGAH
+727 DPSIGDSGANVP
-738 TNFVASGY
+738 TFVAPGY

>member
-33 DDGTVTFTAQ
+33 DEGTVTFTAQ

-89 MVDLKK
+89 MVNLKK

-204 ATGEVS
+204 ATGKVS

-225 SDGEFPVAG
+225 SDGEFPVTG

-298 FSGEFAHEVVSV
+298 FATTNYNLGALYTASQIGGAVTLSDNVDFDRTIAVQPGKTMSV
-310 STFAALKAA
+310 NLNGKT
-319 ATAGGDVKLESAID
+319 VKN
-333 FTQVVTVD
+333 TT
-341 NNKTLTVDLNKQ
+341 
-353 NVANAADLW
+353 DLW
-362 DNPSVPNS
+362 ENPSVPNS

-392 AKANDCYAIDVQGG
+392 AKANDCYAVDVQDG
-406 GHLVIEGGHYNGNI
+406 GHLVIEDGHFNGNI

-454 NCLDENRKNGTAKII
+454 NCYDANRENGTAKII

-512 KVVPTVEATTEAE
+512 KVVPAVEATTAEGLKTALTTRGKIVALGQDLEYASSISPAKNTSLVMKNGAVFKSTNDDSNNINTLLSISATGVKIFGNGTLEAAPNRPNHPSAVIE
-525 LEGSFKRGSVTAISS
+525 VRNGGSVD
-540 NISTATI
+540 
-547 TTCHSKS
+547 
-554 NLVFKNGS
+554 
-562 VLKLEPTETG
+562 
-572 SLYTLSVRKNSNL
+572 
-585 TISGN
+585 ISGN
-590 GSIIAPVLINPN
+590 LTFDAKGGSKANN
-602 PTTSQAAAI
+602 AI
-611 EVGVQANS
+611 KI
-619 GTVNIYDNVTLE
+619 T
-631 GNSGAAGSYALRL
+631 
-644 VNGTANIYGGH
+644 NGTANIHSGYFH
-655 FKTAGG
+655 TAGG
-661 LNGDSECIYLQS
+661 TPKESTSECIYVAAEYLAS
-673 IKPYREAYRQ
+673 AKA
-683 CNLNIYGGVFETTG
+683 NLNIYGGVFECDG
-697 DAKYLINCKDEP
+697 DATYLINCKDE
-709 YKDGK
+709 YRSK

-738 TNFVASGY
+738 TNFVAPGY

>member
-80 ETTVVGEAE
+80 ETTVMGEAE
-89 MVDLKK
+89 MNNLKQTV
-95 SVTLKLTSGKSYDV
+95 SLKLTTGKTYDV

-150 ETITVSGN
+150 ETITVSEN

-204 ATGEVS
+204 ATGKVA

-298 FSGEFAHEVVSV
+298 FATTNYNLGALYTASQIGGAVTLSDNVDFDRTIAVQPGKTMSV
-310 STFAALKAA
+310 NLNGKT
-319 ATAGGDVKLESAID
+319 VKN
-333 FTQVVTVD
+333 TT
-341 NNKTLTVDLNKQ
+341 
-353 NVANAADLW
+353 DLW
-362 DNPSVPNS
+362 ENPSVPNS

-420 HAVYVLEGVAEIK
+420 HAVYVTEGVAEIK

-454 NCLDENRKNGTAKII
+454 NCLDENHKNGTAKII

-499 IPNGTAADGRTIW
+499 IANGTAADGRTIW
-512 KVVPTVEATTEAE
+512 KVVPAVEATTETE
-525 LEGSFKRGSVTAISS
+525 LEGSFKSGSVTAISS

-572 SLYTLSVRKNSNL
+572 SLYTLSVRQNSNL

-602 PTTSQAAAI
+602 PTKSQAAAI
-611 EVGVQANS
+611 EVGVQAYS

-673 IKPYREAYRQ
+673 IKPWRGTYRQ

-697 DAKYLINCKDEP
+697 DAKYLINCQDEP

>member
-33 DDGTVTFTAQ
+33 DEGTVTFTAQ

-89 MVDLKK
+89 MNNLKQTV
-95 SVTLKLTSGKSYDV
+95 SLKLTTGKTYDV

-158 QSVDVKLTR
+158 QSVDVQLTR

-204 ATGEVS
+204 ATGEVA

-249 KATVDVAFNYGGPQS
+249 KATVDVAFNYGGPQN

-298 FSGEFAHEVVSV
+298 FATTNYNLGALYTASQIGGAGTLSDNVDFDRTIAVQPGKTMSV
-310 STFAALKAA
+310 NLNGKT
-319 ATAGGDVKLESAID
+319 VKN
-333 FTQVVTVD
+333 TT
-341 NNKTLTVDLNKQ
+341 
-353 NVANAADLW
+353 DLW
-362 DNPSVPNS
+362 KNPSVPNS

-392 AKANDCYAIDVQGG
+392 AKANDCYAVDVQDG
-406 GHLVIEGGHYNGNI
+406 GHLVIEDGHFNGNI

-454 NCLDENRKNGTAKII
+454 NCYDANRENGTAKII

-512 KVVPTVEATTEAE
+512 KVVPAG
-525 LEGSFKRGSVTAISS
+525 EGAKDCGGYNSRRTQNRTHHKRQDRGVGTRFRIRIIHISS
-540 NISTATI
+540 QQHFLGNE
-547 TTCHSKS
+547 KRR
-554 NLVFKNGS
+554 S
-562 VLKLEPTETG
+562 VQ
-572 SLYTLSVRKNSNL
+572 
-585 TISGN
+585 
-590 GSIIAPVLINPN
+590 IN
-602 PTTSQAAAI
+602 Q
-611 EVGVQANS
+611 
-619 GTVNIYDNVTLE
+619 
-631 GNSGAAGSYALRL
+631 R
-644 VNGTANIYGGH
+644 
-655 FKTAGG
+655 
-661 LNGDSECIYLQS
+661 
-673 IKPYREAYRQ
+673 
-683 CNLNIYGGVFETTG
+683 
-697 DAKYLINCKDEP
+697 
-709 YKDGK
+709 
-714 CAIKIMGG
+714 
-722 IFVGF
+722 
-727 NPADNTAEGAH
+727 
-738 TNFVASGY
+738 
-746 KSVETTYNGKQAWK
+746 
-760 VVKE
+760 

>member
-33 DDGTVTFTAQ
+33 DEGTVTFTAQ

-89 MVDLKK
+89 MNNLKQTV
-95 SVTLKLTSGKSYDV
+95 SLKLTTGKTYDV

-204 ATGEVS
+204 ATGKVS

-298 FSGEFAHEVVSV
+298 FATTNYNLGALYTASQIGGAVTLSDNVDFDRTIAVQPGKTMSV
-310 STFAALKAA
+310 NLNGKT
-319 ATAGGDVKLESAID
+319 VKN
-333 FTQVVTVD
+333 TT
-341 NNKTLTVDLNKQ
+341 
-353 NVANAADLW
+353 DLW
-362 DNPSVPNS
+362 KNPSVPNS

-377 GTDSKLTLSGDGDVI
+377 GTDSKLTLSGDGEVI
-392 AKANDCYAIDVQGG
+392 AKANDCYAVDVQDG
-406 GHLVIEGGHYNGNI
+406 GHLVIEDGHYNGNV
-420 HAVYVLEGVAEIK
+420 HAVYVYKGVAEIK

-439 QQKYPDAEKADEFVL
+439 QQKYSDADKADEFVL
-454 NCLDENRKNGTAKII
+454 NCYDANRENGTAKII

-512 KVVPTVEATTEAE
+512 KVVPAVEATTAE
-525 LEGSFKRGSVTAISS
+525 GLKTALTTRGKIVALGQDLEYASSISPAKNTS
-540 NISTATI
+540 LVMKNGA
-547 TTCHSKS
+547 
-554 NLVFKNGS
+554 VFKSTNDDS
-562 VLKLEPTETG
+562 NNINTLLSISETG
-572 SLYTLSVRKNSNL
+572 VK
-585 TISGN
+585 ISGN
-590 GSIIAPVLINPN
+590 GTLEAAPNRPN
-602 PTTSQAAAI
+602 HTSAVI
-611 EVGVQANS
+611 EVRTGGSVDIYGNLTFDAKGGSKAN
-619 GTVNIYDNVTLE
+619 NAI
-631 GNSGAAGSYALRL
+631 RIFK
-644 VNGTANIYGGH
+644 GTANIHSGYFHTVGGSP
-655 FKTAGG
+655 KE
-661 LNGDSECIYLQS
+661 NSSECILIGY
-673 IKPYREAYRQ
+673 YNTDCY
-683 CNLNIYGGVFETTG
+683 LNITGGIFESDG
-697 DAKYLINCKDEP
+697 DATYLINCMDD
-709 YKDGK
+709 YKK
-714 CAIKIMGG
+714 RCHVKVMGG
-722 IFVGF
+722 TFVGF
-727 NPADNTAEGAH
+727 NPADNTADGAH
-738 TNFVASGY
+738 TNYVAPGY

>member
-33 DDGTVTFTAQ
+33 DEGTVTFTAQ

-89 MVDLKK
+89 MVNLKK

-204 ATGEVS
+204 ATGEVA

-249 KATVDVAFNYGGPQS
+249 KATVDVAFNYGGPQN

-333 FTQVVTVD
+333 FTQAVTVD

-353 NVANAADLW
+353 NVANATDLW
-362 DNPSVPNS
+362 DKTPDQ

-377 GTDSKLTLSGDGDVI
+377 RGSTLTLKGDGEVI
-392 AKANDCYAIDVQGG
+392 AKANDCYAVDVQDG

-420 HAVYVLEGVAEIK
+420 HAVYVEEGVAEIK

-454 NCLDENRKNGTAKII
+454 NCYDANRRNGTAKII

-499 IPNGTAADGRTIW
+499 VCESKTADGREIW
-512 KVVPTVEATTEAE
+512 KVIPVTRNNIIAA
-525 LEGSFKRGSVTAISS
+525 LEKQGAKVCISNDYQGGAYLS
-540 NISTATI
+540 KDDITSTLMLNKATI
-547 TTCHSKS
+547 TPIPNKMSTINIEGTNLNVTGTGKFVGPSNSYTTTGAFWVQHSNTLNIDGNIS
-554 NLVFKNGS
+554 VESGTNSDFNACVIVFN
-562 VLKLEPTETG
+562 
-572 SLYTLSVRKNSNL
+572 
-585 TISGN
+585 
-590 GSIIAPVLINPN
+590 
-602 PTTSQAAAI
+602 
-611 EVGVQANS
+611 
-619 GTVNIYDNVTLE
+619 GTVNISNGYFHSSVSKD
-631 GNSGAAGSYALRL
+631 GS
-644 VNGTANIYGGH
+644 
-655 FKTAGG
+655 
-661 LNGDSECIYLQS
+661 SSPCIYLFGNTGV
-673 IKPYREAYRQ
+673 AYA
-683 CNLNIYGGVFETTG
+683 NITGGVFEADG
-697 DAKYLINCKDEP
+697 DAMFIINCDDTNKSRCHV
-709 YKDGK
+709 KV
-714 CAIKIMGG
+714 MGG
-722 IFVGF
+722 TFVGF
-727 NPADNTAEGAH
+727 NPADNTADGAH
-738 TNFVASGY
+738 TNYVAPGY

>member
-33 DDGTVTFTAQ
+33 DEGTVTFTAQ

-89 MVDLKK
+89 MNNLKQTV
-95 SVTLKLTSGKSYDV
+95 SLKLTTGKTYDV

-158 QSVDVKLTR
+158 QSVDVQLTR

-204 ATGEVS
+204 ATGKVS

-264 RTFTNVPVQRNY
+264 RTFSNVPVQRNY

-298 FSGEFAHEVVSV
+298 FATTNYNLGALYTASQIGGAVTLSDNVDFDRTIAVQPGKTMSV
-310 STFAALKAA
+310 NLNGKT
-319 ATAGGDVKLESAID
+319 VKN
-333 FTQVVTVD
+333 TT
-341 NNKTLTVDLNKQ
+341 
-353 NVANAADLW
+353 DLW
-362 DNPSVPNS
+362 ENPSVPNS

-377 GTDSKLTLSGDGDVI
+377 GTDSKLTLSGDGEVI
-392 AKANDCYAIDVQGG
+392 AKANDCYAVDVQDG
-406 GHLVIEGGHYNGNI
+406 GHLVIEDGHYNGNI
-420 HAVYVLEGVAEIK
+420 HAVYVEEGTAEIK

-439 QQKYPDAEKADEFVL
+439 QQKYPDADKADEFVL
-454 NCLDENRKNGTAKII
+454 NCYDANRKNGTAKII

-499 IPNGTAADGRTIW
+499 IANGTTADGRTIW
-512 KVVPTVEATTEAE
+512 KVVPAVEATTEAE

-590 GSIIAPVLINPN
+590 GSIIAPVLISPN

-611 EVGVQANS
+611 EVGVQAYS
-619 GTVNIYDNVTLE
+619 GIVNIYDNVTLE

-661 LNGDSECIYLQS
+661 LNGDSECIYLES
-673 IKPYREAYRQ
+673 IKPYRGTYRQ

-727 NPADNTAEGAH
+727 NPADNTAEGAR
-738 TNFVASGY
+738 TNFVAPGY

>member
-8 TFTIAAAALL
+8 SFTIAAAALL

-33 DDGTVTFTAQ
+33 DEGTVTFTAQ

-89 MVDLKK
+89 MVNLKK

-122 FNPASQEVSVDY
+122 FNPASREVSVDY

-204 ATGEVS
+204 ATGEVA

-249 KATVDVAFNYGGPQS
+249 KATVDVVFNYGGPQN

-284 LTNTTDF
+284 LTNATDF

-333 FTQVVTVD
+333 FTQAVTVD

-353 NVANAADLW
+353 NVANATDLW
-362 DNPSVPNS
+362 DKTPDQ

-377 GTDSKLTLSGDGDVI
+377 RGSTLTLKGDGEVI
-392 AKANDCYAIDVQGG
+392 AKANDCYAVDVQDG

-420 HAVYVLEGVAEIK
+420 HAVYVQKGTAEIK

-439 QQKYPDAEKADEFVL
+439 QQKYSAENPDEYVL
-454 NCLDENRKNGTAKII
+454 NCYDANYINGTAKII
-469 VTGGTFIGFN
+469 VSGGTFIGFN
-479 PGDCKAEGNGTNFVA
+479 PGNCKAEDKNGTNFLA

-499 IPNGTAADGRTIW
+499 VADGTTADGRVIY
-512 KVVPTVEATTEAE
+512 KVIQAPTTRSEIIN
-525 LEGSFKRGSVTAISS
+525 LLSKDGGSICIGSDYEGGAYLSKDGVTASFAISNNAVVTPLQKVATEYIQYRWNKFEFIRKWK
-540 NISTATI
+540 NIGSMQCDRFRRRRYLGTRWQHI
-547 TTCHSKS
+547 EHFRKS
-554 NLVFKNGS
+554 FNRGWH
-562 VLKLEPTETG
+562 
-572 SLYTLSVRKNSNL
+572 RW
-585 TISGN
+585 
-590 GSIIAPVLINPN
+590 
-602 PTTSQAAAI
+602 TS
-611 EVGVQANS
+611 
-619 GTVNIYDNVTLE
+619 
-631 GNSGAAGSYALRL
+631 
-644 VNGTANIYGGH
+644 
-655 FKTAGG
+655 
-661 LNGDSECIYLQS
+661 
-673 IKPYREAYRQ
+673 
-683 CNLNIYGGVFETTG
+683 
-697 DAKYLINCKDEP
+697 
-709 YKDGK
+709 
-714 CAIKIMGG
+714 
-722 IFVGF
+722 
-727 NPADNTAEGAH
+727 
-738 TNFVASGY
+738 
-746 KSVETTYNGKQAWK
+746 
-760 VVKE
+760 

>member
-33 DDGTVTFTAQ
+33 DEGTVTFTAQ

-89 MVDLKK
+89 MVNLKK

-122 FNPASQEVSVDY
+122 FNPASREVSVDY

-204 ATGEVS
+204 ATGEVA

-249 KATVDVAFNYGGPQS
+249 KATVDVAFNYGGPQN

-298 FSGEFAHEVVSV
+298 FATTNYNLGALYTASQIGGAVTLSDNVDFDRTIAVQPGKTMSV
-310 STFAALKAA
+310 NLNGKT
-319 ATAGGDVKLESAID
+319 VKN
-333 FTQVVTVD
+333 TT
-341 NNKTLTVDLNKQ
+341 
-353 NVANAADLW
+353 DLW
-362 DNPSVPNS
+362 ENPSVPNS

-377 GTDSKLTLSGDGDVI
+377 GTDSKLTLSGDGEVI
-392 AKANDCYAIDVQGG
+392 AKANDCYAVDVQDG

-420 HAVYVLEGVAEIK
+420 HAVYVQKGTAEIK

-439 QQKYPDAEKADEFVL
+439 QQKYSAEDPDEYVL
-454 NCLDENRKNGTAKII
+454 NCYDANYINGTAKII
-469 VTGGTFIGFN
+469 VSGGTFIGFN
-479 PGDCKAEGNGTNFVA
+479 PGNCKAEDKNGTNFLA

-499 IPNGTAADGRTIW
+499 VADGTTADGRVIY
-512 KVVPTVEATTEAE
+512 KVIQAPTTRSEIIN
-525 LEGSFKRGSVTAISS
+525 LLSKDGGSICIGSDYEGGAYLSKDGVTASFAISNNAVVTPLQKKS
-540 NISTATI
+540 QRSTFNIDGTNLNLFGNGKILGPCNVTDSDEGAIWVQGGSTL
-547 TTCHSKS
+547 
-554 NLVFKNGS
+554 N
-562 VLKLEPTETG
+562 
-572 SLYTLSVRKNSNL
+572 
-585 TISGN
+585 ISGN
-590 GSIIAPVLINPN
+590 LSI
-602 PTTSQAAAI
+602 
-611 EVGVQANS
+611 EG
-619 GTVNIYDNVTLE
+619 GTGGHLNACVIIF
-631 GNSGAAGSYALRL
+631 
-644 VNGTANIYGGH
+644 NGTTNIQNGYFH
-655 FKTAGG
+655 SSIDK
-661 LNGDSECIYLQS
+661 NGDSNPCIILAP
-673 IKPYREAYRQ
+673 IKSPTVTGYSK
-683 CNLNIYGGVFETTG
+683 LNIYGGVFEADG
-697 DAKYLINCKDEP
+697 DAKFVINCQDEDKDRCTV
-709 YKDGK
+709 KV
-714 CAIKIMGG
+714 MGG

-727 NPADNTAEGAH
+727 NPADNTADGAH
-738 TNFVASGY
+738 TNYVATGY

-760 VVKE
+760 VVKK

>member
-33 DDGTVTFTAQ
+33 DEGTVTFTAQ

-66 YEAGQSTPLKVFGD
+66 YEAGQSTPLPVFGD

-89 MVDLKK
+89 MNNLKQTV
-95 SVTLKLTSGKSYDV
+95 SLKLTTGKTYDV

-249 KATVDVAFNYGGPQS
+249 KATVDVAFNYGGPQN

-298 FSGEFAHEVVSV
+298 FATTNYNLGALYTAPQIGGAVTLSDNVDFDRTIAVQPGKTMSV
-310 STFAALKAA
+310 NLNGKT
-319 ATAGGDVKLESAID
+319 VKN
-333 FTQVVTVD
+333 TT
-341 NNKTLTVDLNKQ
+341 
-353 NVANAADLW
+353 DLW
-362 DNPSVPNS
+362 ENPSVPNS

-420 HAVYVLEGVAEIK
+420 HAVYVTEGVAEIK

-454 NCLDENRKNGTAKII
+454 NCLDENYKNGTAKII

-499 IPNGTAADGRTIW
+499 IANGTAADGRTIW
-512 KVVPTVEATTEAE
+512 KVVPAVEATTEAE

-540 NISTATI
+540 NINTATI

-673 IKPYREAYRQ
+673 IKPWRGTYRQ
-683 CNLNIYGGVFETTG
+683 CNLNIYGGIFETTG

>member
-33 DDGTVTFTAQ
+33 DEGTVTFTAQ

-89 MVDLKK
+89 MNNLKQTV
-95 SVTLKLTSGKSYDV
+95 SLKLTTGKTYDV

-204 ATGEVS
+204 ATGKVS

-249 KATVDVAFNYGGPQS
+249 KATVDVAFNYGGPQN

-298 FSGEFAHEVVSV
+298 FSGEFAHEVVSI

-362 DNPSVPNS
+362 DKAPNQ

-377 GTDSKLTLSGDGDVI
+377 RGSTLTLKGDGEVI
-392 AKANDCYAIDVQGG
+392 AKANDCYAVDVQDG

-420 HAVYVLEGVAEIK
+420 HAVYVQKGTAEIK

-439 QQKYPDAEKADEFVL
+439 QQKYSAEDPDEYVL
-454 NCLDENRKNGTAKII
+454 NCYDANYINGTAKII
-469 VTGGTFIGFN
+469 VSGGTFIGFN
-479 PGDCKAEGNGTNFVA
+479 PGNCKAEDKNGTNFLA

-499 IPNGTAADGRTIW
+499 VADGTTADGRVIY
-512 KVVPTVEATTEAE
+512 KVIQAPTTRSEIIN
-525 LEGSFKRGSVTAISS
+525 LLSKDGGSICIGSDYEGGAYLSKDGVTASFAISNNAVVTPLQKKS
-540 NISTATI
+540 QRSTFNIDGTNLNLFGNGKILGPCNVTDSDEGAIWVQGGSTL
-547 TTCHSKS
+547 
-554 NLVFKNGS
+554 N
-562 VLKLEPTETG
+562 
-572 SLYTLSVRKNSNL
+572 
-585 TISGN
+585 ISGN
-590 GSIIAPVLINPN
+590 LSI
-602 PTTSQAAAI
+602 
-611 EVGVQANS
+611 EG
-619 GTVNIYDNVTLE
+619 GTGGHLNACVIIF
-631 GNSGAAGSYALRL
+631 
-644 VNGTANIYGGH
+644 NGTTNIQNGYFH
-655 FKTAGG
+655 SSIDK
-661 LNGDSECIYLQS
+661 NGDSNPCIILAP
-673 IKPYREAYRQ
+673 IKSPTVTGYSK
-683 CNLNIYGGVFETTG
+683 LNIYGGVFEADG
-697 DAKYLINCKDEP
+697 DAKFVINCQDEDKDRCTV
-709 YKDGK
+709 KV
-714 CAIKIMGG
+714 MGG
-722 IFVGF
+722 TFVGF
-727 NPADNTAEGAH
+727 NPADNTADGAH
-738 TNFVASGY
+738 TNYVATGY

-760 VVKE
+760 VVRE

>member
-33 DDGTVTFTAQ
+33 DEGTVTFTAQ

-89 MVDLKK
+89 MVNLKK

-298 FSGEFAHEVVSV
+298 FATTNYNLGALYTASQIGGAVTLSDNVDFDRTIAVQPGKTMSV
-310 STFAALKAA
+310 NLNGKT
-319 ATAGGDVKLESAID
+319 VKN
-333 FTQVVTVD
+333 TT
-341 NNKTLTVDLNKQ
+341 
-353 NVANAADLW
+353 DLW
-362 DNPSVPNS
+362 ENPSVPNS

-377 GTDSKLTLSGDGDVI
+377 GTDSKLTLSGDGEVI
-392 AKANDCYAIDVQGG
+392 AKANDCYAVDVQGG

-420 HAVYVLEGVAEIK
+420 HAVYVNKGVAEIK

-454 NCLDENRKNGTAKII
+454 NCLDENYKNGTAKII

-499 IPNGTAADGRTIW
+499 IANGTAADGRTIW
-512 KVVPTVEATTEAE
+512 KVVPAVEATTEAE

-572 SLYTLSVRKNSNL
+572 DLYTLSVRKNSNL

-590 GSIIAPVLINPN
+590 GSIIAPVLISPN

-611 EVGVQANS
+611 EVGVQAYS
-619 GTVNIYDNVTLE
+619 GIVNIYDNVTLE

-661 LNGDSECIYLQS
+661 LNGDSECIYLES
-673 IKPYREAYRQ
+673 IKPYRGTYRQ

-727 NPADNTAEGAH
+727 NPADNTTEGAH
-738 TNFVASGY
+738 TNFVAPGY

>member
-33 DDGTVTFTAQ
+33 DEGTVTFTAQ

-89 MVDLKK
+89 MNNLKQTV
-95 SVTLKLTSGKSYDV
+95 SLKLTTGKTYDV

-204 ATGEVS
+204 ATGKVS

-298 FSGEFAHEVVSV
+298 FATTNYNLGALYTASQIGGAVTLSDNVDFDRTIAVQPGKTMSV
-310 STFAALKAA
+310 NLNGKT
-319 ATAGGDVKLESAID
+319 VKN
-333 FTQVVTVD
+333 TT
-341 NNKTLTVDLNKQ
+341 
-353 NVANAADLW
+353 DLW
-362 DNPSVPNS
+362 ENPSVPNS

-420 HAVYVLEGVAEIK
+420 HAVYVTEGVAEIK

-454 NCLDENRKNGTAKII
+454 NCLDENYKNGTAKII

-499 IPNGTAADGRTIW
+499 IANGTAADGRTIW
-512 KVVPTVEATTEAE
+512 KVVPAVEATTEAE
-525 LEGSFKRGSVTAISS
+525 LEGSFKRGSVTTIGT
-540 NISTATI
+540 NISATETI
-547 TTCHSKS
+547 VCKTKS
-554 NLVFKNGS
+554 NLVLKNGS
-562 VLKLEPTETG
+562 VLKVEPTRNAQN
-572 SLYTLSVRKNSNL
+572 YTLGAYGGSNL
-585 TISGN
+585 SISGN

-602 PTTSQAAAI
+602 PTTSQASAI
-611 EVGVQANS
+611 EVGSASKS
-619 GTVNIYDNVTLE
+619 GTVNIYDNVTFE

-644 VNGTANIYGGH
+644 INGTANIYGGH

-661 LNGDSECIYLQS
+661 SSGNAECIYVQS
-673 IKPYREAYRQ
+673 SQPSRGAAYRQ

-738 TNFVASGY
+738 TNFVAPGY

>member
-8 TFTIAAAALL
+8 SFTIAAAALL

-33 DDGTVTFTAQ
+33 DEGTVTFTAQ

-89 MVDLKK
+89 MNNLKQTV
-95 SVTLKLTSGKSYDV
+95 SLKLTTGKTYDV

-204 ATGEVS
+204 ATGEVA

-298 FSGEFAHEVVSV
+298 FATTNYNLGALYTASQIGGAVTLSDNVDFDRTIAVQPGKTMSV
-310 STFAALKAA
+310 NLNGKT
-319 ATAGGDVKLESAID
+319 VKN
-333 FTQVVTVD
+333 TT
-341 NNKTLTVDLNKQ
+341 
-353 NVANAADLW
+353 DLW
-362 DNPSVPNS
+362 KNPSVPNS

-392 AKANDCYAIDVQGG
+392 AKANDCYAVDVQDG
-406 GHLVIEGGHYNGNI
+406 GHLVIEDGHFNGNV
-420 HAVYVLEGVAEIK
+420 HAVYVYEGVAEIK

-454 NCLDENRKNGTAKII
+454 NCYDANRKNGTAKII

-512 KVVPTVEATTEAE
+512 KVVPAVEATTAEGLETALTTRGKIVALGQDLEYASSISPAKNTSLVMKNGAVFKSTNDDSNNINTLLSISATGVKIFGNGTLEAAPNRPNHTSAVIE
-525 LEGSFKRGSVTAISS
+525 VRNGGSVD
-540 NISTATI
+540 
-547 TTCHSKS
+547 
-554 NLVFKNGS
+554 
-562 VLKLEPTETG
+562 
-572 SLYTLSVRKNSNL
+572 
-585 TISGN
+585 ISGN
-590 GSIIAPVLINPN
+590 LTFDAKGGSKANN
-602 PTTSQAAAI
+602 AI
-611 EVGVQANS
+611 KI
-619 GTVNIYDNVTLE
+619 T
-631 GNSGAAGSYALRL
+631 
-644 VNGTANIYGGH
+644 NGTANIHSGYFH
-655 FKTAGG
+655 TAGG
-661 LNGDSECIYLQS
+661 TPKESTSECIYVEAE
-673 IKPYREAYRQ
+673 YRASAKA
-683 CNLNIYGGVFETTG
+683 NLNIYGGVFECDG
-697 DAKYLINCKDEP
+697 DATYLINCKDE
-709 YKDGK
+709 YRSK

-738 TNFVASGY
+738 TNFVAPGY

>member
-33 DDGTVTFTAQ
+33 DEGTVTFTAQ

-89 MVDLKK
+89 MNNLKQTV
-95 SVTLKLTSGKSYDV
+95 SLKLTTGKTYDV

-204 ATGEVS
+204 ATGKVS

-298 FSGEFAHEVVSV
+298 FATTNYNLGALYTASQIGGAVTLSDNVDFDRTIAVQPGKIMSV
-310 STFAALKAA
+310 NLNGKT
-319 ATAGGDVKLESAID
+319 VKN
-333 FTQVVTVD
+333 TT
-341 NNKTLTVDLNKQ
+341 
-353 NVANAADLW
+353 DLW
-362 DNPSVPNS
+362 KNPSVPNS

-377 GTDSKLTLSGDGDVI
+377 GTDSKLTLSGDGEVI
-392 AKANDCYAIDVQGG
+392 AKANDCYAVDVQDG
-406 GHLVIEGGHYNGNI
+406 GHLVIEDGHFNGNV
-420 HAVYVLEGVAEIK
+420 HAVYVYEGVAEIK

-439 QQKYPDAEKADEFVL
+439 QQKYSDADKADEFVL
-454 NCLDENRKNGTAKII
+454 NCYDANRKNGTAKII

-512 KVVPTVEATTEAE
+512 KVVPAVEATTAE
-525 LEGSFKRGSVTAISS
+525 GLKTALTTRGKIVALGQDLEYASSISPAS
-540 NISTATI
+540 NTSLVMKNGA
-547 TTCHSKS
+547 
-554 NLVFKNGS
+554 VFKSTNDDS
-562 VLKLEPTETG
+562 NNINTLLSISETG
-572 SLYTLSVRKNSNL
+572 VK
-585 TISGN
+585 ISGN
-590 GSIIAPVLINPN
+590 GTLEAAPNRPN
-602 PTTSQAAAI
+602 HTSAVI
-611 EVGVQANS
+611 EVRTGGSVDIYGNLTFDAKGGSKAN
-619 GTVNIYDNVTLE
+619 NAI
-631 GNSGAAGSYALRL
+631 RIFK
-644 VNGTANIYGGH
+644 GTANIHRGYFHTVGGSP
-655 FKTAGG
+655 KE
-661 LNGDSECIYLQS
+661 NSSECILIGY
-673 IKPYREAYRQ
+673 YNTDCY
-683 CNLNIYGGVFETTG
+683 LNITGGIFESDG
-697 DAKYLINCKDEP
+697 DATYLINCMDD
-709 YKDGK
+709 YKK
-714 CAIKIMGG
+714 RCHVKVMGG
-722 IFVGF
+722 TFVGF
-727 NPADNTAEGAH
+727 NPADNTADGAH
-738 TNFVASGY
+738 TNYVAPGY

>member
-1 MKRYLLS
+1 
-8 TFTIAAAALL
+8 
-18 VTSCNDEM
+18 M

-33 DDGTVTFTAQ
+33 DEGTVTFTAQ

-89 MVDLKK
+89 MVNLKK

-204 ATGEVS
+204 ATGKVA

-298 FSGEFAHEVVSV
+298 FATTNYNLGALYTASQIGGAVTLSDNVDFDRTIAVQPGKTMSV
-310 STFAALKAA
+310 NLNGKT
-319 ATAGGDVKLESAID
+319 VKN
-333 FTQVVTVD
+333 TT
-341 NNKTLTVDLNKQ
+341 
-353 NVANAADLW
+353 DLW
-362 DNPSVPNS
+362 ENPSVPNS

-392 AKANDCYAIDVQGG
+392 AKANDCYAVDVQDG
-406 GHLVIEGGHYNGNI
+406 GHLVIEDGHFNGNV

-439 QQKYPDAEKADEFVL
+439 QQKYPDADKADEFVL
-454 NCLDENRKNGTAKII
+454 NCYDANRENGTAKII

-512 KVVPTVEATTEAE
+512 KVVPAVEATTAEGLETALTTRGKIVALGQDLEYASSISPARNTSLVMKNGAVFKSTNDDSNNINTLLSISATGVKIFGNGTLEAAPNRPNHPSAVIE
-525 LEGSFKRGSVTAISS
+525 VRNGGSVD
-540 NISTATI
+540 
-547 TTCHSKS
+547 
-554 NLVFKNGS
+554 
-562 VLKLEPTETG
+562 
-572 SLYTLSVRKNSNL
+572 
-585 TISGN
+585 ISGN
-590 GSIIAPVLINPN
+590 LTFDAKGGSMVNN
-602 PTTSQAAAI
+602 AI
-611 EVGVQANS
+611 R
-619 GTVNIYDNVTLE
+619 IFK
-631 GNSGAAGSYALRL
+631 
-644 VNGTANIYGGH
+644 GTANIHSGYFHTVGGSP
-655 FKTAGG
+655 KE
-661 LNGDSECIYLQS
+661 NSSECILIGY
-673 IKPYREAYRQ
+673 YNTDCY
-683 CNLNIYGGVFETTG
+683 LNITGGIFESDG
-697 DAKYLINCKDEP
+697 DATYLINCMDD
-709 YKDGK
+709 YKK
-714 CAIKIMGG
+714 RCHVKVMGG
-722 IFVGF
+722 TFVGF
-727 NPADNTAEGAH
+727 NPADNTADGAH
-738 TNFVASGY
+738 TNYVASGY

>member
-80 ETTVVGEAE
+80 ETTVMGEAE
-89 MVDLKK
+89 MNNLKQTV
-95 SVTLKLTSGKSYDV
+95 SLKLTTGKTYDV

-204 ATGEVS
+204 ATGKVA

-234 GYKYLSMDYLLVGAD
+234 GYKYLSMDYQLVGAD
-249 KATVDVAFNYGGPQS
+249 KATVDVAFNYGGPQN

-298 FSGEFAHEVVSV
+298 FSGEFAHEVVSI

-333 FTQVVTVD
+333 FTQAVTVD

-353 NVANAADLW
+353 DVANATDLW
-362 DNPSVPNS
+362 DKTPDQ

-377 GTDSKLTLSGDGDVI
+377 RGSTLTLKGDGEVI
-392 AKANDCYAIDVQGG
+392 AKANDCYAVDVQDG

-420 HAVYVLEGVAEIK
+420 HAVYVQKGTAEIK

-439 QQKYPDAEKADEFVL
+439 QQKYSAEDPDEYVL
-454 NCLDENRKNGTAKII
+454 NCYDANYINGTAKII
-469 VTGGTFIGFN
+469 VSGGTFIGFN
-479 PGDCKAEGNGTNFVA
+479 PGNCKAEDKNGTNFLA

-499 IPNGTAADGRTIW
+499 VADGTTADGRVIY
-512 KVVPTVEATTEAE
+512 KVIQAPTTRSEIIN
-525 LEGSFKRGSVTAISS
+525 LLSKDGGSICIGSDYEGGAYLSKDGVTASFAISNNAVVTPLQKKS
-540 NISTATI
+540 QRSTFNIDGTNLNLFGNGKILGPCNVTDSDEGAIWVQGGSTL
-547 TTCHSKS
+547 
-554 NLVFKNGS
+554 N
-562 VLKLEPTETG
+562 
-572 SLYTLSVRKNSNL
+572 
-585 TISGN
+585 ISGN
-590 GSIIAPVLINPN
+590 LSI
-602 PTTSQAAAI
+602 
-611 EVGVQANS
+611 EG
-619 GTVNIYDNVTLE
+619 GTGGHLNACVIIF
-631 GNSGAAGSYALRL
+631 
-644 VNGTANIYGGH
+644 NGTTNIQNGYFH
-655 FKTAGG
+655 SSIDK
-661 LNGDSECIYLQS
+661 NGDSNPCIILAP
-673 IKPYREAYRQ
+673 IKSPTVTGYSK
-683 CNLNIYGGVFETTG
+683 LNIYGGVFEADG
-697 DAKYLINCKDEP
+697 DAKFVINCQDEDKDRCTV
-709 YKDGK
+709 KV
-714 CAIKIMGG
+714 MGG

-727 NPADNTAEGAH
+727 NPADNTADGAH
-738 TNFVASGY
+738 TNYVAPGY

>member
-33 DDGTVTFTAQ
+33 DEGTVTFTAQ

-89 MVDLKK
+89 MDNLKQTV
-95 SVTLKLTSGKSYDV
+95 SLKLTTGKTYDV
-109 IFWADATTDSPYT
+109 IFWAADNSAKKPYT
-122 FNPASQEVSVDY
+122 FDPLTQTVKIKYTNVY
-134 SKVNNNSDN
+134 SNNDI

-158 QSVDVKLTR
+158 QNVDVKLTR

-181 AKASGLEV
+181 ATIAGLNL
-189 TQTEVVAKAFATLNL
+189 TQTQVKATAGDILNL
-204 ATGEVS
+204 ATGKMEGT
-210 DEADRTFTMKAIPTA
+210 EATRTFKMKAIPTA
-225 SDGEFPVAG
+225 DDGAFPIA
-234 GYKYLSMDYLLVGAD
+234 GYKYLLMAYIPISDT
-249 KATVDVAFNYGGPQS
+249 KETVDMTFGYNGKS
-264 RTFTNVPVQRNY
+264 SFRSFTNVPLQRNY

-284 LTNTTDF
+284 LTNSVDF

-298 FSGEFAHEVVSV
+298 FSGEFAHEVVSA

-319 ATAGGDVKLESAID
+319 VANGQS
-333 FTQVVTVD
+333 VD
-341 NNKTLTVDLNKQ
+341 AEKTLVLSGGQSEALNLGDLSISNK
-353 NVANAADLW
+353 NDIW
-362 DNPSVPNS
+362 SDSD
-370 WSLFSVR
+370 WSLLSVR
-377 GTDSKLTLSGDGDVI
+377 ENSSLTITSGAYI
-392 AKANDCYAIDVQGG
+392 AKANDCYAVDVQDG

-420 HAVYVLEGVAEIK
+420 HAVYVEEGVAEIK

-439 QQKYPDAEKADEFVL
+439 QQKYPDADKADEFVL
-454 NCLDENRKNGTAKII
+454 NCYDANRENGTAKII

-494 PGYAS
+494 SGYAS
-499 IPNGTAADGRTIW
+499 IPDGTTADGRTIW
-512 KVVPTVEATTEAE
+512 KVVPAVEATTAE
-525 LEGSFKRGSVTAISS
+525 GLETALTTRGKIVALGQDLEYASSISPAQ
-540 NISTATI
+540 ST
-547 TTCHSKS
+547 S
-554 NLVFKNGS
+554 LVMKNGAVFRS
-562 VLKLEPTETG
+562 TNDDSNNINTLLSISATG
-572 SLYTLSVRKNSNL
+572 VK
-585 TISGN
+585 ISGN
-590 GSIIAPVLINPN
+590 GTLEAAPNRPN
-602 PTTSQAAAI
+602 HPSAVIEVRNGGSVDISGNLTFDAKGGSQANNAI
-611 EVGVQANS
+611 K
-619 GTVNIYDNVTLE
+619 IIK
-631 GNSGAAGSYALRL
+631 
-644 VNGTANIYGGH
+644 GTANIHSGYFH
-655 FKTAGG
+655 TAGG
-661 LNGDSECIYLQS
+661 ATKESTSECIYLAS
-673 IKPYREAYRQ
+673 DWSASSKA
-683 CNLNIYGGVFETTG
+683 NLNIYGGVFECDG
-697 DAKYLINCKDEP
+697 DATYLINCKDE
-709 YKDGK
+709 YRSK

-738 TNFVASGY
+738 TNFVAPGY